1 MKTTKKFLVMLVA
14 TLLMATNVW
23 AGDVVVIKKLNG
35 KVNNNVGTVTP
46 LVKDGVC
53 TVTVTPNDGYYID
66 AVTAEKTVSDR
77 LLLWI
82 TS

>member
-53 TVTVTPNDGYYID
+53 TLTVTPNLSLSLVWMIPSCLSPCPPRS
-66 AVTAEKTVSDR
+66 V
-77 LLLWI
+77 
-82 TS
+82 